1 LADTSGSPT
10 TATVPRKKG
19 LFYGWWIV
27 ISGIFLHFF
36 SGGSFYYGFSV
47 FFNPIRDTFQW
58 NAADTTVAFTLR
70 GLETGMFSPLVG
82 VLADKIAPRK
92 LMLAGWT
99 VIGLGFIL
107 LSRINSLWAFY
118 ATFMLIALGMS
129 FGTGLVMNTT
139 IANWFSRKRSRA
151 LSLILLGPGFSGLL
165 APLMAISVGQI
176 GWRQTLLVLGLTLWI
191 IGIPLCLVFR
201 DRPGN
206 YGYLPDGDTAAAS
219 AGAAAKANNQDKP
232 SYTAKEALKTRAF
245 WLLSMSSLFQQMGT
259 SAITVHIVAYLESI
273 NVPTAIAAIAVTG
286 MTICSLIGRL
296 GIGFLGDFTNKR
308 YLIAASLALQTVGLF
323 LFSLITANSL
333 WLLAAFL
340 LTYGPGFGGPI
351 PLRPA
356 LQADYFGTKSYG
368 SIMGLLTLTSVAG
381 GLLSPVIAGRIFD
394 VTGSYRLA
402 WQIFTIV
409 TIPSIPLILLAIPP
423 RHPRTTQA

>member
-1 LADTSGSPT
+1 LSDTPESPGAA
-10 TATVPRKKG
+10 TAVTRKKG

-47 FFNPIRDTFQW
+47 FFNPIRDAFNW
-58 NAADTTVAFTLR
+58 SAANTSVAFTLR
-70 GLETGMFSPLVG
+70 GLETGVFSPLVG
-82 VLADKIAPRK
+82 VLADKISPRK

-99 VIGLGFIL
+99 VIGLGFVL
-107 LSRINSLWAFY
+107 LSRINSIWAFY
-118 ATFMLIALGMS
+118 GSFMLIALGMS

-139 IANWFSRKRSRA
+139 IANWFSKKRSRA
-151 LSLILLGPGFSGLL
+151 LSLLLVGPGFSGLL
-165 APLMAISVGQI
+165 APLMAISVGEI
-176 GWRQTLLVLGLTLWI
+176 GWRNTLVVLGCAMWVIGLPLTM
-191 IGIPLCLVFR
+191 VFR

-206 YGYLPDGDTAAAS
+206 YGYLPDGDTAVELK
-219 AGAAAKANNQDKP
+219 GPVAKSSSQNRTG
-232 SYTAKEALKTRAF
+232 YTAREALKTRAF

-259 SAITVHIVAYLESI
+259 SAITVHIVAYLESV

-286 MTICSLIGRL
+286 MTFCSLIGRL
-296 GIGFLGDFTNKR
+296 GIGFLGDFMNKR
-308 YLIAASLALQTVGLF
+308 YLIAASLALQTVGLL
-323 LFSLITANSL
+323 LFSLITSNSL
-333 WLLAAFL
+333 WLLGAFL

-381 GLLSPVIAGRIFD
+381 GLLSPIIAGWIFD

-402 WQIFTIV
+402 WQIFTAV
-409 TIPSIPLILLAIPP
+409 TIPSIPLMLLALPP
-423 RHPRTTQA
+423 RRRDAA